1 MDGVRKRAWLVA
13 ASVRSGSG
21 AIPDAAVLGRRPRA
35 RVVQGIGGQ
44 IFKYGWEV
52 SPEEMV

>member
-1 MDGVRKRAWLVA
+1 MNGVRKRAWLVA

-35 RVVQGIGGQ
+35 RVVQGIGGADIQ
-44 IFKYGWEV
+44 VWVG
-52 SPEEMV
+52 SLT